1 MPDREPEPVLSANS
15 EISGPDCVWCPVAA
29 VPEEGK
35 LAGAWECCV
44 AIEVCDEPPRGVV
57 SASEAAR
64 RTREEKFCAG
74 VDCKLMRPAATVRLR
89 E

>member
-1 MPDREPEPVLSANS
+1 MV
-15 EISGPDCVWCPVAA
+15 PVAA

-35 LAGAWECCV
+35 LAEPGNVVV
-44 AIEVCDEPPRGVV
+44 AIEVCDEPPRAVV
-57 SASEAAR
+57 SAIEAAR